1 MNQSHFFVAIPAG
14 GIGTIVGAL
23 ITYYL
28 KSDTKRVAIIPWIAS
43 LVAIPALFGFFITC
57 PTLQIA
63 GINTDYVNK
72 YVMLVCVWGGS
83 CYYKLRE

>member
-43 LVAIPALFGFFITC
+43 LVASYTC
-57 PTLQIA
+57 HSLGSSSLVQLSRLQESIQIMSISMLCLCVC
-63 GINTDYVNK
+63 GGGVVIIN
-72 YVMLVCVWGGS
+72 
-83 CYYKLRE
+83 